1 MDILFPI
8 TWLRIGDNCVVDD
21 DDDDDDDDEGDEDD
35 DPDKDDNNNTNL
47 GLHVCRILV

>member
-8 TWLRIGDNCVVDD
+8 TWLRIGDNCVV

>member
-8 TWLRIGDNCVVDD
+8 TWLRIGDNCV
-21 DDDDDDDDEGDEDD
+21 DDDDDDDEGNDD
-35 DPDKDDNNNTNL
+35 DNPDNDDNNNTNL

>member
-21 DDDDDDDDEGDEDD
+21 DDDDHDEGDEDD

>member
-8 TWLRIGDNCVVDD
+8 MCLRIGDNCV
-21 DDDDDDDDEGDEDD
+21 DDDDDDEGNDD
-35 DPDKDDNNNTNL
+35 DNPDNDDNNNTNL

>member
-8 TWLRIGDNCVVDD
+8 TWLRIGDNCVDD
-21 DDDDDDDDEGDEDD
+21 DDDDVDEGDEDD
-35 DPDKDDNNNTNL
+35 DPDNDDNNNTNL

>member
-8 TWLRIGDNCVVDD
+8 TRLRIGDNCVD

-35 DPDKDDNNNTNL
+35 EPDNDDNNNTNL

>member
-8 TWLRIGDNCVVDD
+8 TWLRIGDNCVV
-21 DDDDDDDDEGDEDD
+21 DDDDDDEGDEDD

>member
-8 TWLRIGDNCVVDD
+8 MWLRIGDNCV
-21 DDDDDDDDEGDEDD
+21 DDDDDDEGDEDD
-35 DPDKDDNNNTNL
+35 NPDNDDNNNTNL

>member
-8 TWLRIGDNCVVDD
+8 TSLRIGDNCVVDD
-21 DDDDDDDDEGDEDD
+21 DDDDDEGDEDD
-35 DPDKDDNNNTNL
+35 DPDNDDNNNTNL

>member
-1 MDILFPI
+1 MDILFPS

-21 DDDDDDDDEGDEDD
+21 DDDDDDEGDEDD
-35 DPDKDDNNNTNL
+35 DPDNDDNNNTNL

>member
-1 MDILFPI
+1 MDILFPS

-21 DDDDDDDDEGDEDD
+21 DDDDDEGDEDD
-35 DPDKDDNNNTNL
+35 DPDNDDNNNTNL

>member
-8 TWLRIGDNCVVDD
+8 TWLRIGDNCV

-35 DPDKDDNNNTNL
+35 DPDNDDNNNTNL
-47 GLHVCRILV
+47 GLHVCGILV

>member
-8 TWLRIGDNCVVDD
+8 TWLRIGDNCVFD

-35 DPDKDDNNNTNL
+35 DPDNDDNNNTNL

>member
-8 TWLRIGDNCVVDD
+8 TWLRIGDNCV
-21 DDDDDDDDEGDEDD
+21 DDDDDDDEGDEDD
-35 DPDKDDNNNTNL
+35 DPDNDDNNNTNL

>member
-21 DDDDDDDDEGDEDD
+21 DDDDDEGDEDD
-35 DPDKDDNNNTNL
+35 DPDNDDNNNTNL

>member
-8 TWLRIGDNCVVDD
+8 TWLRIGDNCVF

-35 DPDKDDNNNTNL
+35 DPDNDDNNNTNL